1 MEGPMRVARPMVCLQ
16 GCAAP
21 ACPRRLQPDMADNQL
36 TRRLFGALGRRIEA
50 LPAPPG

>member
-1 MEGPMRVARPMVCLQ
+1 MEGLMRAARPTGCLQ

-21 ACPRRLQPDMADNQL
+21 ACARLLQPDMADSQL
-36 TRRLFGALGRRIEA
+36 TRRLLGAMGRRIGA